1 MIYYG
6 APQGGTLET
15 GIGDLIMRLRVKF
28 DCSGVDWAVVSDTL
42 KQVGMAYYEPD
53 VHRKA
58 FENSHTAVFVYDGDR
73 LVGFGRA
80 ISDDSYQAALYDMA
94 VVPEYQR
101 GGIGAAI
108 MTHLLDRL
116 RHCNVILY
124 AAIGKEPFYEKMG
137 FRRMKTGMALF
148 REASAMQKRG
158 FTD

>member
-1 MIYYG
+1 MN
-6 APQGGTLET
+6 
-15 GIGDLIMRLRVKF
+15 LRITF
-28 DCSGVDWAVVSDTL
+28 HCEGVDWNIVSGTL

-58 FENSHTAVFVYDGDR
+58 FENSHTSVFIYDGDR

-80 ISDDSYQAALYDMA
+80 ISDDAYQAAVYDMA

-101 GGIGAAI
+101 QGIGTRI
-108 MTHLLDRL
+108 MEQILNRV

-124 AAIGKEPFYEKMG
+124 AGVGKEPFYEKIG
-137 FRRMKTGMALF
+137 LRRMKTGMALF
-148 REASAMQKRG
+148 KESVEMQKKG